1 MSPPFSNLSLTYSA
15 LRRPDIITTSQGRFA
30 FQAPPPSASAES
42 ALSYGIENPIPPLPP
57 PHLADQYFD
66 LVYNHV
72 QAQYSFLDWH
82 ALQAWHRDRD
92 DICLNRP
99 LVGSGQG
106 TDHARGLAAFMLWLV
121 YGYGARLMEERK
133 IEGAVSHEVSP
144 TSLWWTLLMLGLLL
158 CSSRL
163 LINFD
168 ISSLARHG
176 SVSAAARN
184 VFNLA
189 RTVRDQYMASG
200 RTCTT
205 YSHRAG
211 ATSSYAV

>member
-1 MSPPFSNLSLTYSA
+1 MLPLTSSA

-66 LVYNHV
+66 LVYNHI

-92 DICLNRP
+92 DICLTRP

-133 IEGAVSHEVSP
+133 VEGAVSHEVSP
-144 TSLWWTLLMLGLLL
+144 SSPACVYLISGLLL
-158 CSSRL
+158 CSGSL
-163 LINFD
+163 SINLD
-168 ISSLARHG
+168 IPPLARHS
-176 SVSAAARN
+176 SVP
-184 VFNLA
+184 
-189 RTVRDQYMASG
+189 TPP
-200 RTCTT
+200 
-205 YSHRAG
+205 
-211 ATSSYAV
+211 

>member
-1 MSPPFSNLSLTYSA
+1 MSPSFSNLSLTRSA

-176 SVSAAARN
+176 TVSAAARD

-189 RTVRDQYMASG
+189 RPI
-200 RTCTT
+200 
-205 YSHRAG
+205 
-211 ATSSYAV
+211 

>member
-1 MSPPFSNLSLTYSA
+1 MFLSVFPLSLQFVFQPLLNCSA

-57 PHLADQYFD
+57 PHLADQYFE

-72 QAQYSFLDWH
+72 QAQYAFLDWH

-144 TSLWWTLLMLGLLL
+144 
-158 CSSRL
+158 
-163 LINFD
+163 
-168 ISSLARHG
+168 A
-176 SVSAAARN
+176 
-184 VFNLA
+184 
-189 RTVRDQYMASG
+189 
-200 RTCTT
+200 
-205 YSHRAG
+205 
-211 ATSSYAV
+211 

>member
-1 MSPPFSNLSLTYSA
+1 M
-15 LRRPDIITTSQGRFA
+15 
-30 FQAPPPSASAES
+30 
-42 ALSYGIENPIPPLPP
+42 
-57 PHLADQYFD
+57 
-66 LVYNHV
+66 VYNHV

-133 IEGAVSHEVSP
+133 IEGAVSHEARL
-144 TSLWWTLLMLGLLL
+144 SLLAWVALMPGLLL

-163 LINFD
+163 SINFN
-168 ISSLARHG
+168 IPPLARH
-176 SVSAAARN
+176 
-184 VFNLA
+184 
-189 RTVRDQYMASG
+189 
-200 RTCTT
+200 
-205 YSHRAG
+205 
-211 ATSSYAV
+211 SSMPTPS

>member
-1 MSPPFSNLSLTYSA
+1 MSLSIPILSLTRSA

-144 TSLWWTLLMLGLLL
+144 FSLWCTLLMSGLLL

-189 RTVRDQYMASG
+189 CTVRDQYMASCRAG
-200 RTCTT
+200 ST
-205 YSHRAG
+205 YRHRAG

>member
-1 MSPPFSNLSLTYSA
+1 MIHFTWVLALVSTGHGSVQRMFLSVFPLSLQFVFQPLLNCSA

-57 PHLADQYFD
+57 PHLADQYFE

-72 QAQYSFLDWH
+72 QAQYAFLDWH

-144 TSLWWTLLMLGLLL
+144 
-158 CSSRL
+158 
-163 LINFD
+163 
-168 ISSLARHG
+168 A
-176 SVSAAARN
+176 
-184 VFNLA
+184 
-189 RTVRDQYMASG
+189 
-200 RTCTT
+200 
-205 YSHRAG
+205 
-211 ATSSYAV
+211 